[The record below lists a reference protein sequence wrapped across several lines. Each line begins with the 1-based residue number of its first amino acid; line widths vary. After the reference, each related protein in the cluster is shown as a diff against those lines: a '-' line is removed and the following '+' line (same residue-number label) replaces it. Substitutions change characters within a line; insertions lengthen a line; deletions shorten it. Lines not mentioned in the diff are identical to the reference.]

1 MWAFLLVGALWVV
14 VGAFYASMWEPS
26 PKGNGEVLGQMLLCI
41 TVKVLYYRS
50 IQLRPNKF
58 SFRE

>member
-1 MWAFLLVGALWVV
+1 MWVLLPVGALWVV
-14 VGAFYASMWEPS
+14 VGAFYEHS

-58 SFRE
+58 SFSE